1 MNDFGLTRAPRSI
14 VFGLGQRATLG
25 RAASQLGR
33 AAFVCTD
40 ARLSAEPAFVRM
52 MDDLK
57 SHGLAVRVYDR
68 TVAELPLA
76 CIDEALRHASGFG
89 ADLVIGIGGGSCM
102 DLAKVMALLITHGG
116 HARDYYGE
124 FKVPRPVTPIVAVPT
139 TAGTG
144 SEVTPVAVV
153 GDPERVMKIGIS
165 SPHLIPHTAICDPEL
180 TLTCPP
186 SLTAVSGADALT
198 HAIESFTALARP
210 ATPTLAYD
218 QVFVGKNAL
227 SDAYAIEAIRLISH
241 ALPTAVRNGG
251 DAAARAAVMRGAL
264 MAGLAFGTS
273 GTAAAHA
280 IQYPVGALT
289 HTPHGAGVAQLMPY
303 VMAFNLPVCPAAM
316 AEVARAMGVPANQ
329 SEDQLA
335 HAAVNAVA
343 DLFGSIGIPR
353 TLAALGLTADKIDWT
368 AEQSLASQRLV
379 KNNPRPLDTAA
390 LTTIIS
396 AAFRGDLAQPARRLC
411 PA

>member
-14 VFGLGQRATLG
+14 VFGLGQRSVLG

-33 AAFVCTD
+33 AALVCTD
-40 ARLSAEPAFVRM
+40 ARLSAEPVFVRM

-57 SHGLAVRVYDR
+57 SHGLAVRIYDR
-68 TVAELPLA
+68 TVAELPLG
-76 CIDEALRHASGFG
+76 CVDEAIHHAAGFG

-102 DLAKVMALLITHGG
+102 DLAKVMALMLAHGG
-116 HARDYYGE
+116 HPRDYYGE
-124 FKVPRPVTPIVAVPT
+124 FKVPGPVTPIVAVPT

-153 GDPERVMKIGIS
+153 GDPERLMKVGIS

-198 HAIESFTALARP
+198 HAIESFTAIDRSG
-210 ATPTLAYD
+210 TPMLAYE

-227 SDAYAIEAIRLISH
+227 SDAHALEAIRLISRS
-241 ALPTAVRNGG
+241 LPTAVRNGG
-251 DAAARAAVMRGAL
+251 DEVARAEVMRGAL
-264 MAGLAFGTS
+264 SAGLAFGTT

-303 VMAFNLPVCPAAM
+303 VMAFNLPACPAAM
-316 AEVARAMGVPANQ
+316 AEIARTMGVATGQTEEQLARA
-329 SEDQLA
+329 
-335 HAAVNAVA
+335 AVTAVA
-343 DLFGSIGIPR
+343 ELFGSIGIPT
-353 TLAALGLTADKIDWT
+353 TLAALGLTADKLDWT

-379 KNNPRPLDTAA
+379 KNNPRPLDTAS
-390 LTTIIS
+390 LKTIIS
-396 AAFRGDLAQPARRLC
+396 AAFHGDLAAHASRQ
-411 PA
+411 